1 MVEPSPSYDD
11 ISPRDVAAYVRD
23 VTEQLASMARGMGLH
38 AIAAPLDEARRAAMR
53 ALQEKAAPDDAA

>member
-1 MVEPSPSYDD
+1 LVEPSPSYDD

-23 VTEQLASMARGMGLH
+23 VTEQLASMARGMRLH